1 MKLKSTKY
9 KTLTGFKEVVELP
22 TNKYG
27 KFIVYQNREPKF
39 FVDCFDFKIESNL
52 VLNSLLLSQGKTVNQ
67 VLRRINKRKNAKLS
81 IETPPFLVL
90 DEISEMKD
98 FQLEPLPIEWL
109 N

>member
-39 FVDCFDFKIESNL
+39 FVDCFDFKTESNL
-52 VLNSLLLSQGKTVNQ
+52 VLNSLLLSQGKTVNE
-67 VLRRINKRKNAKLS
+67 VLRKINKDTKANLS
-81 IETPPFLVL
+81 IEKRPFLVI
-90 DEISEMKD
+90 DATSEIKD
-98 FQLEPLPIEWL
+98 FQLEPLPLEWL